1 MVKLKI
7 GYGRAEITPPESV
20 HMSGF
25 GNDTLKFSGQVL
37 DPLFVTCLAFSDE
50 SEEITLLFA
59 SDTLSGANWMREVV
73 SRELGIPEERIN
85 VSGSHTHA
93 GPCVRPER
101 INADKL
107 WYLDFMGERLVEAA
121 RQAIADRKP
130 TTISVASVQTE
141 RMNFVR
147 QYLMADGSY
156 AGPGF
161 GNFKQPIVA
170 HESEADHEL
179 QLVKFTREGGKD
191 VILANFQA
199 HQTMTSGSRR
209 TDLSAD
215 SCGAMRVKME
225 RELDCHFIY
234 FAGASGNVTPNSR
247 IEGEGKFVS
256 EQYVEHGEALA
267 DYAIAAE
274 GTYRPVKAGEIR
286 SKRMKLDLPV
296 DHSLDHLESI
306 ARGIRDE
313 WKRTGDGLLCS
324 KLSHEAGLNSVYHA
338 ESIIDKLELG
348 ETYDLELNVMS
359 IGELGF
365 VMPDYEM
372 YDTNGMFIKEHSP
385 FEMTIVATCSNDYRS
400 YLPSALAFEH
410 GGYTVDRC
418 RFKPGIG
425 EEVARQYVTE
435 LNNLFKN
442 Q

>member
-1 MVKLKI
+1 M
-7 GYGRAEITPPESV
+7 
-20 HMSGF
+20 
-25 GNDTLKFSGQVL
+25 
-37 DPLFVTCLAFSDE
+37 FVTCLAFQDE
-50 SEEITLLFA
+50 VGGTALLFA
-59 SDTLSGANWMREVV
+59 SDTLSGADWMWEVV
-73 SRELGIPEERIN
+73 SKHTGIPEDHIN
-85 VSGSHTHA
+85 ISGSHTHA

-101 INADKL
+101 INEDKK
-107 WYLDFMGERLVEAA
+107 WYLDFMGQRLVEAA
-121 RQAIADRKP
+121 KQAIDDCKAAA
-130 TTISVASVQTE
+130 ISVASVQTQ

-147 QYLMADGSY
+147 QYRMADGSY
-156 AGPGF
+156 
-161 GNFKQPIVA
+161 GNGSGDVKNIVA

-199 HQTMTSGSRR
+199 HQTMTSGTNR

-215 SCGAMRVKME
+215 SCGAMRAKME

-234 FAGASGNVTPNSR
+234 FTGACGNVTPGSR
-247 IEGEGKFVS
+247 IPGEARFTN
-256 EQYVEHGEALA
+256 EQYVAHGEALA

-274 GTYRPVKAGEIR
+274 NAYCPIKVGEIQT
-286 SKRMKLDLPV
+286 KRMKLDLPV
-296 DHSLDHLESI
+296 DHSQDHLEGI
-306 ARGIRDE
+306 ARSIRDE
-313 WKRTGDGLLCS
+313 WKRTGDNVRCGAMCKEVGLHS
-324 KLSHEAGLNSVYHA
+324 IYHA

-365 VMPDYEM
+365 VIADYEM

-400 YLPSALAFEH
+400 YLPSAVAFEH

-425 EEVARQYVTE
+425 EEMAQRYVAE
-435 LNNLFKN
+435 LENLHNNP
-442 Q
+442 